1 MAVSQLVLRLYK
13 DQRLHTDPV
22 PVVEGNEAKGKTGNL
37 LFLLLFKE
45 SVPQLFTMV
54 PRTETSVLHL
64 MKILRIS
71 NRPLGHSDDKANA
84 FINANENRRDTK
96 KSRFFIHRIHSG
108 CILIKGTGSRDGL
121 DFC

>member
-37 LFLLLFKE
+37 LFLLFLNIPIPATFYR
-45 SVPQLFTMV
+45 STG
-54 PRTETSVLHL
+54 TETSVLHL

-71 NRPLGHSDDKANA
+71 NRPLGHSYDKANA
-84 FINANENRRDTK
+84 FINANEDRRDTK
-96 KSRFFIHRIHSG
+96 KSRFLIHRISSSF
-108 CILIKGTGSRDGL
+108 ISVYGTGSRDGL

>member
-37 LFLLLFKE
+37 VFLLFLN
-45 SVPQLFTMV
+45 VPV
-54 PRTETSVLHL
+54 PATFYRSTVTETSVLHL

-71 NRPLGHSDDKANA
+71 SRPLGHSGDNA
-84 FINANENRRDTK
+84 YTFINVNENRRDTK
-96 KSRFFIHRIHSG
+96 KSRFSFIES
-108 CILIKGTGSRDGL
+108 ILAA
-121 DFC
+121 F

>member
-37 LFLLLFKE
+37 LFLLFLN
-45 SVPQLFTMV
+45 VPV
-54 PRTETSVLHL
+54 PATLYRSTGTYSTETSVHHL

-71 NRPLGHSDDKANA
+71 IRPLGHSDNKAYVY
-84 FINANENRRDTK
+84 
-96 KSRFFIHRIHSG
+96 
-108 CILIKGTGSRDGL
+108 
-121 DFC
+121 